1 MRILTGVVTL
11 VATLAAPAAA
21 VEVHGTPNR
30 DDFVGTAGADVVMLR
45 GGPDRADG
53 RGGPDVL
60 SGGDGRDAL
69 DGGGGGDVLSGGAG
83 VDELWP
89 GNGLDVVRAGDGD
102 DYVNVEP
109 DGARDRISCGK
120 GHDIV
125 TLVSELDP
133 LDSFRDCEEFW
144 ELVITP

>member
-1 MRILTGVVTL
+1 MI
-11 VATLAAPAAA
+11 AAPRVAAA
-21 VEVHGTPNR
+21 SSGTC
-30 DDFVGTAGADVVMLR
+30 VACGA
-45 GGPDRADG
+45 
-53 RGGPDVL
+53 
-60 SGGDGRDAL
+60 RDARL
-69 DGGGGGDVLSGGAG
+69 LYNV
-83 VDELWP
+83 
-89 GNGLDVVRAGDGD
+89 NGLDVVRAGDGD